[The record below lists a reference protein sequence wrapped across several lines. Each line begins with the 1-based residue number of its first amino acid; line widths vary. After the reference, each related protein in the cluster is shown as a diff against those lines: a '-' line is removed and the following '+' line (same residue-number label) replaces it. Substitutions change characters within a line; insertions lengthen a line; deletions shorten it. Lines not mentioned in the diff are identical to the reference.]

1 MAKITNRKR
10 SAATSSSAALAAVML
25 AAPGLAAPAAA
36 AAPVDQATGQSAAPA
51 SASRSTGHEKQ
62 MSATRSVGHI
72 KFKSEFKY
80 KDEYSVAG
88 VGDGHVVFEDERGQL
103 FYVDDATGDQKFV
116 SRKVAVKLHRD
127 WASDRIGT
135 HKMQIKYSILGV
147 DQDGRTIMSNAD
159 GEKFYL
165 DAATGDMIFIK

>member
-36 AAPVDQATGQSAAPA
+36 APPVDQKAGQSPAPA
-51 SASRSTGHEKQ
+51 SASRSTGYEKQ

-72 KFKSEFKY
+72 KLKSEYKH

-88 VGDGHVVFEDERGQL
+88 VGDGHVVFEDERGQT

-116 SRKVAVKLHRD
+116 SRNFFIKIHMDSADARVVP
-127 WASDRIGT
+127 
-135 HKMQIKYSILGV
+135 HKMMTTVHILGV
-147 DQDGRTIMSNAD
+147 DQNGRTIMSNAG

-165 DAATGDMIFIK
+165 DAATGDMIFVK